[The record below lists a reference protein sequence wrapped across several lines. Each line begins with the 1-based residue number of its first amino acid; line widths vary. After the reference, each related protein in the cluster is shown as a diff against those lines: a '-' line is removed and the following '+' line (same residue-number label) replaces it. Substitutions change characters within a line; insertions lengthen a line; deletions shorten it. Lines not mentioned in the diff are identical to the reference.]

1 MKGYACDVPTPEC
14 KNRTITNRAY
24 YASYNL
30 AKAYIDEVSPSHF
43 EDERPTHRAVR
54 DWFRGKDDD
63 EDLKQIGRLL
73 SNSFDQR
80 HAADY
85 NAESKPFA
93 DSSEK
98 VIRWAEQI
106 VIAIRRK
113 RDDSYMS

>member
-24 YASYNL
+24 YGAYNL
-30 AKAYIDEVSPSHF
+30 AKAYIDEVSPSRF
-43 EDERPTHRAVR
+43 EDEYPTHSAVR
-54 DWFRGKDDD
+54 DWFREKRDD

-73 SNSFDQR
+73 TDSYNQR

-85 NAESKPFA
+85 NAESKLFA

-106 VIAIRRK
+106 VITIRSK
-113 RDDSYMS
+113 REEAR